1 MTKKLF
7 SLIAVA
13 ALVLGFASC
22 TDNKEEQTM
31 SITDD
36 VLVTNSQVTTAG
48 KIHLKMNITNSTIDI
63 TMPVQKG
70 GSTVDATIKDL
81 KLSFSNTLGYT
92 FSATNADAVDG
103 SGKSIGVKINSLNG
117 FLQMFNNPEI
127 EQNIAITYNV
137 DGKPAFVT
145 RKKISHVTSST
156 VTDFGR
162 GTFECKDATYIMTLN
177 PEKGTASIEI
187 NNIQF
192 VQQMPTL
199 SEITIPGATLESTST
214 GYRITADEI
223 VPTSADVPMDNRKI
237 TNLDITVNAGAGT
250 FSGSFNCMGMSCT
263 VTGSTSLSNE

>member
-7 SLIAVA
+7 SIIAVA
-13 ALVLGFASC
+13 IIALGFASC

-36 VLVTNSQVTTAG
+36 VVVTCMQTTTVG
-48 KIHLKMNITNSTIDI
+48 KIYMKMNITNSTIDI

-92 FSATNADAVDG
+92 FSTTNADAVDG
-103 SGKSIGVKINSLNG
+103 SGKSLGVKINSLNG

-156 VTDFGR
+156 VTDYGR

-177 PEKGTASIEI
+177 PEKGTANIEI

-192 VQQMPTL
+192 IQQMPTL

-223 VPTSADVPMDNRKI
+223 VPTSADVPMDNRTI

-250 FSGSFNCMGMSCT
+250 FGGSFNCMGMSCT

>member
-137 DGKPAFVT
+137 DFRDTQENFARHIVHSHRFRPRHIRVQRCHLHHDPQP
-145 RKKISHVTSST
+145 RKRHSQHR
-156 VTDFGR
+156 D
-162 GTFECKDATYIMTLN
+162 
-177 PEKGTASIEI
+177 
-187 NNIQF
+187 
-192 VQQMPTL
+192 
-199 SEITIPGATLESTST
+199 
-214 GYRITADEI
+214 
-223 VPTSADVPMDNRKI
+223 
-237 TNLDITVNAGAGT
+237 
-250 FSGSFNCMGMSCT
+250 
-263 VTGSTSLSNE
+263 